1 MAVKISESALPETA
15 HAPCTAC
22 SWSAERQQRSLYN
35 SHVKLF
41 YSMGDRGAWS
51 LGNRIILKERDFAES
66 NNEIVNCRFLSQS
79 TTLPVP
85 EIIEHWNEVGR
96 SFILSR
102 RVPGQTLEA
111 AWPSLSPDDRERI
124 AIQTAAYLKQL
135 RLIQSSRMQCLEGK
149 PIYSALLF
157 RDHMLP
163 HGPFATDEEFWQD
176 FEQQLHH
183 LPQRAQDKIRERL
196 PPCQPYTFTHNDL
209 AMVNIIVHDGNLAAI
224 IDWEVSGFFPVWWEY
239 ALCQIGHSPED
250 KAWKDLLRKYMQPH
264 EEAAQLYKDLFK
276 LGRAEAYPEEAAAIL
291 EGLMKY
297 SDLRGADEVGCRWE
311 EQSFACQDS
320 GSRQ

>member
-35 SHVKLF
+35 SHVQLF

-124 AIQTAAYLKQL
+124 AKQTAAYLKQL

-157 RDHMLP
+157 RCI
-163 HGPFATDEEFWQD
+163 FAVV
-176 FEQQLHH
+176 
-183 LPQRAQDKIRERL
+183 AV
-196 PPCQPYTFTHNDL
+196 DL
-209 AMVNIIVHDGNLAAI
+209 ADGVALRLLVEISNCQHIILAVACEAGARNTKKCSQITDVYHYMVSI
-224 IDWEVSGFFPVWWEY
+224 S
-239 ALCQIGHSPED
+239 
-250 KAWKDLLRKYMQPH
+250 
-264 EEAAQLYKDLFK
+264 
-276 LGRAEAYPEEAAAIL
+276 
-291 EGLMKY
+291 
-297 SDLRGADEVGCRWE
+297 
-311 EQSFACQDS
+311 
-320 GSRQ
+320 